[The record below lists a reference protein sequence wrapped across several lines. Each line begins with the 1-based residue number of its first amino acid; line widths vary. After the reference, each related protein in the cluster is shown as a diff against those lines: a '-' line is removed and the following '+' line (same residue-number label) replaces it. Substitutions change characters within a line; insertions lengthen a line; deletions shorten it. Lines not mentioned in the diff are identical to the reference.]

1 MDDTLISL
9 FIDDELALDE
19 KIVFVE
25 AVHGDD
31 RFAAE
36 TLALLQQ
43 ETLLQ
48 ALPRTMPAS
57 RLAAFARKKRRLPLP
72 LWPAW
77 SQALGGALA
86 MALVAGLALL
96 LTTKDPQGPSLVD
109 HRFVVYLPDVETAS
123 VVGTFTAWKA
133 VPMEKIGD
141 SGYWTLTLPLPQ
153 GEHRYSYL
161 LGKGQ
166 RVVDPT
172 IAAREEDDFGGEN
185 SLLIVGGAN
194 APLS

>member
-1 MDDTLISL
+1 MDETLISL

-36 TLALLQQ
+36 TLALLRQ
-43 ETLLQ
+43 ETLIQ
-48 ALPRTMPAS
+48 ALPHTMPAP
-57 RLAAFARKKRRLPLP
+57 RLADLARKKRWLPLP
-72 LWPAW
+72 MWPAW
-77 SQALGGALA
+77 GQALGGALA

-96 LTTKDPQGPSLVD
+96 LTINDPQGPSLVD

-123 VVGTFTAWKA
+123 VVGTFTSWKA

>member
-1 MDDTLISL
+1 MDETLISL

-25 AVHGDD
+25 AVHDD
-31 RFAAE
+31 DSLAAE
-36 TLALLQQ
+36 TLALLRQ

-48 ALPRTMPAS
+48 GLPHTMPAS
-57 RLAAFARKKRRLPLP
+57 RLAAVPAKKRWLPLP
-72 LWPAW
+72 IWPAW
-77 SQALGGALA
+77 PQALGGALA
-86 MALVAGLALL
+86 MALVAGLVFL
-96 LTTKDPQGPSLVD
+96 LTTKAPQGPGLID

-133 VPMEKIGD
+133 VPMEKIVD

-161 LGKGQ
+161 LGQGQ
-166 RVVDPT
+166 RLVDPT